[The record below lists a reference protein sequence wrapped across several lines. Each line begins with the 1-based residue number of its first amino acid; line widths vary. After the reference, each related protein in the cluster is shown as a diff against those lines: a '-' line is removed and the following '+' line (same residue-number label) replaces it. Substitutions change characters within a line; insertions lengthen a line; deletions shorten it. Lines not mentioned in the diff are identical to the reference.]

1 MEYRRLFQSV
11 CSGIDPFEVA
21 CTAASAC
28 NFIYRQLFMPK
39 YSIAILPQNGYTGVE
54 LPSFPAALWLC
65 WFEQTA
71 RDRIGEKW
79 ADEIEIRLYKS
90 RGGLK
95 KGRRREQTLGSLKID
110 GLLLY
115 KTCDENSSVSSSQ
128 MKVPPKIYHSK
139 VLEFFGCYFHGCP
152 SCYPGRSEINK
163 KHSGITMHD
172 LYATTVLDRLNWF
185 TMQITDQNAFKTTD
199 NLKFTVDDVFYTWEC
214 EFNRLLEL
222 SNIEPQTNRCQ
233 RNFMINYLPGI

>member
-1 MEYRRLFQSV
+1 MEYRRLIQSV

-28 NFIYRQLFMPK
+28 NFIYRQLFTPK
-39 YSIAILPQNGYTGVE
+39 DSNAILPQNGYTGVE
-54 LPSFPAALWLC
+54 LASFPAALWLC
-65 WFEQTA
+65 WIEQTA

-79 ADEIEIRLYKS
+79 ADEIEISLYKS
-90 RGGLK
+90 GGGLK
-95 KGRRREQTLGSLKID
+95 KGRGREQTLGSLKVD

-152 SCYPGRSEINK
+152 SCYPDRSEINK
-163 KHSGITMHD
+163 NAVASQCMI
-172 LYATTVLDRLNWF
+172 Y
-185 TMQITDQNAFKTTD
+185 MQ
-199 NLKFTVDDVFYTWEC
+199 
-214 EFNRLLEL
+214 LLCW
-222 SNIEPQTNRCQ
+222 I
-233 RNFMINYLPGI
+233 G